1 VRALTRRGV
10 GLRRLPLESS
20 DIIRIVVT
28 VDPKDPPR
36 SSTPDVAI
44 TRKPEPTNPDVHE
57 RVTVPDFQ
65 PLSTVTVSKDRAC
78 IVVIYGP
85 ELGKRAALGYGAFEI
100 GRSSR
105 ADLAIDQESIS
116 RHHARISFDGQRH
129 VIEDLGSTNGTFVND
144 RQVQRCVLQ
153 DGDQIKLGRSILKY
167 MSGDNIEANYHEEIY
182 RLMTMDA
189 LTQTHNR
196 RYFNEAM
203 EREYQ
208 RSLRYKRALS
218 LVLFDI
224 DHFKQIN
231 DTYGHVAGDSVLRQ
245 LARVVKPRL
254 RQQDVLARIGGEEFA
269 VLLPEVELPG
279 ALVAAEK
286 VRRLVESARFQVD
299 DKEFGCTVSLGA
311 AMFGPHMRSAQEL
324 YEDADKNLYEAK
336 RSGRNR
342 VVG

>member
-1 VRALTRRGV
+1 V
-10 GLRRLPLESS
+10 E
-20 DIIRIVVT
+20 
-28 VDPKDPPR
+28 PKDKT
-36 SSTPDVAI
+36 SSPVVIADKTERDQRDDSGRTTLPDIEVFSTTP
-44 TRKPEPTNPDVHE
+44 K
-57 RVTVPDFQ
+57 
-65 PLSTVTVSKDRAC
+65 SSDRAC

-85 ELGKRAALGYGAFEI
+85 ELGKRASLGHGTFEV

-105 ADLAIDQESIS
+105 SDLCIDQESIS
-116 RHHARISFDGQRH
+116 RHHARISFDGERH
-129 VIEDLGSTNGTFVND
+129 VIEDLGSTNGTFVNE
-144 RQVQRCVLQ
+144 
-153 DGDQIKLGRSILKY
+153 Y

-196 RYFNEAM
+196 RYFNEAL

-208 RSLRYKRALS
+208 RSLRYHRALA

-254 RQQDVLARIGGEEFA
+254 RQQDVLARVGGEEFA
-269 VLLPEVELPG
+269 VLLPEVEPAG

-286 VRRLVESARFQVD
+286 IRRLVESARFLVD
-299 DKEFGCTVSLGA
+299 QREFGCTVSAGLA
-311 AMFGPHMRSAQEL
+311 SFDPRLTTPQML
-324 YEDADKNLYEAK
+324 YEAADRNLYEAK
-336 RSGRNR
+336 RGGRNR
-342 VVG
+342 VVAGS

>member
-1 VRALTRRGV
+1 MPPLSPPVVIAEKAPRDLRDVRE
-10 GLRRLPLESS
+10 ESS
-20 DIIRIVVT
+20 RATIPDLEEGFST
-28 VDPKDPPR
+28 APK
-36 SSTPDVAI
+36 S
-44 TRKPEPTNPDVHE
+44 N
-57 RVTVPDFQ
+57 
-65 PLSTVTVSKDRAC
+65 DRAC

-85 ELGKRAALGYGAFEI
+85 DLGKRAALGQGTFEI

-105 ADLAIDQESIS
+105 SDLPIDQESIS
-116 RHHARISFDGQRH
+116 RHHARITYDGRAH

-144 RQVQRCVLQ
+144 QNLKRSMLK
-153 DGDQIKLGRSILKY
+153 DGDQVKLGRSILKY

-196 RYFNEAM
+196 RYFNEAL

-208 RSLRYKRALS
+208 RSQRYHRALS

-254 RQQDVLARIGGEEFA
+254 RQQDVLARVGGEEFA

-279 ALVAAEK
+279 ARIAADK
-286 VRRLVESARFQVD
+286 VRRLVETARFLVD
-299 DKEFGCTVSLGA
+299 EKEFGCTI
-311 AMFGPHMRSAQEL
+311 SAGIAPYETTMESPQAL
-324 YEDADKNLYEAK
+324 YELADKNLYEAK
-336 RSGRNR
+336 RGGRNR
-342 VVG
+342 IAG